1 MHARVTKTERDPR
14 GHTHELQDFHKERD
28 TRAGRVAASYTLP
41 TRLSE
46 EIAARLH
53 STHSFVGEALPFQ
66 NSPGPPSCV
75 LSITRAK
82 TRQGT
87 PGHTWAHLGTRKLS
101 KAYSSRRGRGD
112 TLIHTTHWNMEVPEE
127 VMWPCHATL
136 EVSQNSRPSMYER
149 SRSCVHSAF
158 ECRPSVTLLH
168 TPTVRGMFRRQTR
181 GNAAVW
187 SVEQSPSDRG
197 DLGFEVT
204 TRERRGSPQP
214 VCVAAPLWP
223 GINTFYARIAHVC
236 ERRLEHPQVHGV
248 ASAAT
253 PIPWHFF
260 LWSAPPCLSLLSI
273 HSTGLTGWSSST
285 RTSRSCRCRL
295 TPRATFRSVWRTTTL
310 EDHSLRSFGQTQP

>member
-214 VCVAAPLWP
+214 VCV
-223 GINTFYARIAHVC
+223 
-236 ERRLEHPQVHGV
+236 EHPCGLGSTRSMLASRTSVSAVSSTHRYTVSQARRRRFHG
-248 ASAAT
+248 T
-253 PIPWHFF
+253 
-260 LWSAPPCLSLLSI
+260 
-273 HSTGLTGWSSST
+273 SSSGL
-285 RTSRSCRCRL
+285 RLPVFRCCQSIR
-295 TPRATFRSVWRTTTL
+295 PG
-310 EDHSLRSFGQTQP
+310 SLGGAAAREPADLVAAA